1 MEPQDQLSATGD
13 KRRMTQI
20 GWWIVAAT
28 MTIATVLAAM
38 EKPIDWLA
46 MAGRGMLIAAAVLL
60 ATAKPAETRGKKV
73 LIYALCAVS
82 LGLLLAR
89 IMNR

>member
-1 MEPQDQLSATGD
+1 MEPQSQLSATGD

-20 GWWIVAAT
+20 GWWVVAAT
-28 MTIATVLAAM
+28 MTAATVLAAM
-38 EKPIDWLA
+38 EKPIDWMA
-46 MAGRGMLIAAAVLL
+46 MVGRGSLIAAAVLL
-60 ATAKPAETRGKKV
+60 ATAKPEETRGKKV

-89 IMNR
+89 VLNR